1 MHVYLSLPLYERAR
15 KEVWGEAAPARPLR
29 EISAQNDPVLS
40 TFLGQLRDELIA
52 SRPPSAL
59 FVQGIAQSL
68 AVYLVRNY
76 TDTLA
81 RPLRQHRAGLSAF
94 TLRKVTDL
102 MEDQLAKGIELD
114 RLARAAG
121 MSAFHFS
128 RQFKKA
134 TGFSPSQYFIRMRM
148 SKARLLLRE
157 TSQSVIDVGLAVGYR
172 SPSHFAHVFRR
183 EVGVSPT
190 DYRR

>member
-1 MHVYLSLPLYERAR
+1 L
-15 KEVWGEAAPARPLR
+15 RPR
-29 EISAQNDPVLS
+29 
-40 TFLGQLRDELIA
+40 F
-52 SRPPSAL
+52 
-59 FVQGIAQSL
+59 
-68 AVYLVRNY
+68 
-76 TDTLA
+76 
-81 RPLRQHRAGLSAF
+81 
-94 TLRKVTDL
+94 
-102 MEDQLAKGIELD
+102 AKGIELD
-114 RLARAAG
+114 RLARAADI
-121 MSAFHFS
+121 SAFHFS

-157 TSQSVIDVGLAVGYR
+157 TSQRVIDVGLAVGYS